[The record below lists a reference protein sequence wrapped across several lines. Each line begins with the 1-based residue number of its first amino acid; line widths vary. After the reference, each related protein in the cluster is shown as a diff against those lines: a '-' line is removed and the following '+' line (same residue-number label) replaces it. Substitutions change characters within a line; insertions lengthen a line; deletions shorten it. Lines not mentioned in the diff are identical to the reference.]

1 MSTREDIMAGQSI
14 TIYKSGKL
22 PTEERVDELENR
34 YEGYAKLRMRN
45 GDKRY
50 KAVIVLRGRQRG
62 TRRKFRQATKAI
74 DYGHRLVTRCIR
86 RQNTAELM
94 ERFPAGEVQ
103 AN

>member
-1 MSTREDIMAGQSI
+1 MS
-14 TIYKSGKL
+14 
-22 PTEERVDELENR
+22 VNELENR

-62 TRRKFRQATKAI
+62 TRRKFRQATKAV

-86 RQNTAELM
+86 LM
-94 ERFPAGEVQ
+94 ERFPDQEKQ
-103 AN
+103 ANG

>member
-1 MSTREDIMAGQSI
+1 MS
-14 TIYKSGKL
+14 
-22 PTEERVDELENR
+22 VNELENR

-50 KAVIVLRGRQRG
+50 KAVIVLRGRLRG
-62 TRRKFRQATKAI
+62 TRRKFRQATKAV

-86 RQNTAELM
+86 LM

-103 AN
+103 ANGQA

>member
-1 MSTREDIMAGQSI
+1 MSGNISAD
-14 TIYKSGKL
+14 
-22 PTEERVDELENR
+22 VNELENR

-94 ERFPAGEVQ
+94 ERFPDQEEQGNGQ
-103 AN
+103 A